1 MVIRVNGQEESL
13 TGTCTLLE
21 YLQLKG
27 VNPTTIVVE
36 RNGSIHSRENWGT
49 IALVDGDVLELV
61 KFVGGG

>member
-1 MVIRVNGQEESL
+1 MVIRVNGREETL

-27 VNPTTIVVE
+27 VNPTTVAVE
-36 RNGSIHSRENWGT
+36 RNGKIPGRENWGK